1 MCVCSV
7 VQSCLTVY
15 NPMDCSPPGAL
26 SVRFPRQEYWSGLP
40 FPPPGNLP
48 NPGIEPASPASPALC
63 VPLSH
68 SGKSY
73 THTHTHTHTHL
84 QLPLLCVVS
93 QEDANFPR
101 NHSPSSPGRQVES
114 QHRQRQ
120 GTRIVGE
127 NRAYVLRKV
136 WDFTVSINRRLGSV

>member
-7 VQSCLTVY
+7 VSSCLTVY

-48 NPGIEPASPASPALC
+48 NPGIKPASPASPALC

-68 SGKSY
+68 SGKS
-73 THTHTHTHTHL
+73 HTHTHKHTYSYHCCVLSYKRMLIFLETTLHL
-84 QLPLLCVVS
+84 LQVDKL
-93 QEDANFPR
+93 N
-101 NHSPSSPGRQVES
+101 PSIDKG
-114 QHRQRQ
+114 
-120 GTRIVGE
+120 
-127 NRAYVLRKV
+127 KV
-136 WDFTVSINRRLGSV
+136 PEL